1 MEIRQ
6 LKAFVAVAKLYS
18 FTRAAELLDYAQ
30 SSITAQVGSLED
42 ELSTK
47 LFERL
52 GRQVVLTKDGEKLL
66 PYAEQILKLTSE
78 AKELVSS
85 SAVPRGALSVGAV
98 ETLCSVNI
106 CSSFTNRI
114 IQLLS
119 VKKAN
124 EREHCKKAGFCN
136 GYYYRPMVLSFS

>member
-52 GRQVVLTKDGEKLL
+52 GRQVALTKDGEKLL
-66 PYAEQILKLTSE
+66 PYVKQILKLTSE
-78 AKELVSS
+78 AKELVSG
-85 SAVPRGALSVGAV
+85 SAVPRRALSH
-98 ETLCSVNI
+98 
-106 CSSFTNRI
+106 TNTRRT
-114 IQLLS
+114 S
-119 VKKAN
+119 
-124 EREHCKKAGFCN
+124 
-136 GYYYRPMVLSFS
+136 